1 VSLDTSGGTVPA
13 YKVSDIDPLEEARA
27 AGVDEE
33 RLRVMVGE
41 IGLPMSVQQAASALF
56 RGIINQADYNR
67 AVLEGDTRPEWA
79 GAILEQARQIP
90 SVADYVDARIRGWIT
105 DEEMNAGVARHGM
118 SPADAH
124 LLYLRTGRP
133 AAPGQMAT
141 AAARGIDGP
150 DGSPMDET
158 QFLKGIA
165 ESDIR
170 PEWGPML
177 WESRFLYPPLF
188 QLTRMVQAGA
198 ITPEVAADWAVKDRY
213 PPEVVDALRKYWETP
228 ATGAAK
234 ELTVSDWQS
243 LEQAARKTEAETVAG
258 IEAMGYSAQDAA
270 SKVDVTDA
278 HRVAAEQSRV
288 ITAAHKAFASGS
300 LSGAQ
305 ANQLLEDLGV
315 AEWAR
320 TQILI
325 TWGVQVTF
333 GV

>member
-1 VSLDTSGGTVPA
+1 
-13 YKVSDIDPLEEARA
+13 
-27 AGVDEE
+27 
-33 RLRVMVGE
+33 
-41 IGLPMSVQQAASALF
+41 
-56 RGIINQADYNR
+56 
-67 AVLEGDTRPEWA
+67 
-79 GAILEQARQIP
+79 
-90 SVADYVDARIRGWIT
+90 
-105 DEEMNAGVARHGM
+105 
-118 SPADAH
+118 
-124 LLYLRTGRP
+124 
-133 AAPGQMAT
+133 
-141 AAARGIDGP
+141 
-150 DGSPMDET
+150 
-158 QFLKGIA
+158 
-165 ESDIR
+165 
-170 PEWGPML
+170 
-177 WESRFLYPPLF
+177 
-188 QLTRMVQAGA
+188 
-198 ITPEVAADWAVKDRY
+198 
-213 PPEVVDALRKYWETP
+213 
-228 ATGAAK
+228 
-234 ELTVSDWQS
+234 VSDWQS